1 MHIHWGA
8 FKSFYIFV
16 HIRDSIGL
24 VSAIAKQQAINK
36 SAIQHDVIVDF
47 GFPGNTASDFLF
59 NLCLLYVGGSQSSSD
74 ANNQGLQ
81 TQQCPGGQVAGNP
94 CRGRFNS
101 ERTVTWTSARAAKK
115 KTSPLIERLI

>member
-36 SAIQHDVIVDF
+36 SAIQHDVIVHF
-47 GFPGNTASDFLF
+47 GFPGNTASDFLCI
-59 NLCLLYVGGSQSSSD
+59 LCLLYVGGSQSSSD
-74 ANNQGLQ
+74 ANNH
-81 TQQCPGGQVAGNP
+81 AGAANTTVP
-94 CRGRFNS
+94 R
-101 ERTVTWTSARAAKK
+101 RTSGWKSLPWK
-115 KTSPLIERLI
+115 I